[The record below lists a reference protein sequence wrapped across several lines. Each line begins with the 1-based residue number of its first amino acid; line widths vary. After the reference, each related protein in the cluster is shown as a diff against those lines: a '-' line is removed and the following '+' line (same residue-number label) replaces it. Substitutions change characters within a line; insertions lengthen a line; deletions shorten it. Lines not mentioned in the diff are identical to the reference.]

1 MDGSQATVDEEYF
14 VIETIVDDD
23 GNVGTLRYVVLEAQ
37 FDPNENRATA
47 VVYNGNGGTTE
58 TGSTTIGE
66 SYLVNKTFN
75 ILGEV
80 HLHSWNHPDRACR
93 SRAVDEEEK
102 ESIKFALPVEK
113 HPSS

>member
-1 MDGSQATVDEEYF
+1 MAYTENALGMQEGSAGYIRLFD
-14 VIETIVDDD
+14 IKIVDKNDH
-23 GNVGTLRYVVLEAQ
+23 
-37 FDPNENRATA
+37 
-47 VVYNGNGGTTE
+47 NGNGGTTE